1 MRTQTAEIKMNF
13 RWFQKKR
20 VKPTLS
26 VVVETDDTHIAELFV
41 GIFGFYIQRELDF
54 FFFRGL
60 ENMLRIADNFTGV
73 Q

>member
-41 GIFGFYIQRELDF
+41 GISGFYIQRELDF
-54 FFFRGL
+54 FFS
-60 ENMLRIADNFTGV
+60 EDSKTC
-73 Q
+73 